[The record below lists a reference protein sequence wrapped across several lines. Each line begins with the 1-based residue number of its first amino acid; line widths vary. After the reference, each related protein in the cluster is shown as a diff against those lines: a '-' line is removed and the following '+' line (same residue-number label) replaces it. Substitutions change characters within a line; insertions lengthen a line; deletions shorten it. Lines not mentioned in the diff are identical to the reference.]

1 MACLVKWKCKIMG
14 YKESDLVWKHSQAT
28 RLDKFVLLA
37 IAKTYNKGE
46 GSYPSQATIAKM
58 CGIADARG
66 VRRSLQRLTDL
77 GELVWVRGSNLSGKS
92 NRYYISF
99 IEEEYAKNASIAD
112 TKKTSKSD
120 QKDLYTSDQKDRLLD
135 KGLNKLLDAKKLSFD
150 STWQGDFMKSV
161 WSRYEGR
168 LSVLQVVELIE
179 GFASSYECSS
189 AYTED
194 VRLTRFWTLM
204 DNAASQAERENA

>member
-1 MACLVKWKCKIMG
+1 MG
-14 YKESDLVWKHSQAT
+14 YNESDLVWKHSKAI

-66 VRRSLQRLTDL
+66 VRKSLQRLSDL
-77 GELVWVRGSNLSGKS
+77 GELTWIRGSNNSGKA
-92 NRYYISF
+92 NVYFITF
-99 IEEEYAKNASIAD
+99 IEQDIAKKASIAD
-112 TKKTSKSD
+112 TKKTAISD
-120 QKDLYTSDQKDRLLD
+120 QKDLYTSDQKDRLLN
-135 KGLNKLLDAKKLSFD
+135 KGLNKLLNAKKLPFD
-150 STWQGDFMKSV
+150 STYQGDFMQSV
-161 WSRYEGR
+161 WSRYDGR

-179 GFASSYECSS
+179 FFAKSPDNAN

-194 VRLTRFWTLM
+194 VRLTWFWKLCDT
-204 DNAASQAERENA
+204 AASQAERENA

>member
-1 MACLVKWKCKIMG
+1 MG
-14 YKESDLVWKHSQAT
+14 YNESDLVWKHSKAI

-66 VRRSLQRLTDL
+66 VRKSLQRLSDL
-77 GELVWVRGSNLSGKS
+77 GELTWVKGSNLSGKS

-99 IEEEYAKNASIAD
+99 IEEEYAKKTSIAD

-120 QKDLYTSDQKDRLLD
+120 QKDLYTSDQKDRLLN
-135 KGLNKLLDAKKLSFD
+135 KGLNNLLDAKKLPFD
-150 STWQGDFMKSV
+150 STWQGDFMQSV

-168 LSVLQVVELIE
+168 LSVLQVVELME
-179 GFASSYECSS
+179 GFAGSYECSS

-194 VRLTRFWTLM
+194 VRLTRFWSLL

>member
-1 MACLVKWKCKIMG
+1 MG
-14 YKESDLVWKHSQAT
+14 YNESDLVWKHSKAI

-46 GSYPSQATIAKM
+46 GSYPSQTTIAKM

-66 VRRSLQRLTDL
+66 VRKSLQRLSDL
-77 GELVWVRGSNLSGKS
+77 GELTWVRGSNNSGKA
-92 NRYYISF
+92 NVYFITF
-99 IEEEYAKNASIAD
+99 IEQDIAKKVSIPV
-112 TKKTSKSD
+112 TKKTAIND
-120 QKDLYTSDQKDRLLD
+120 QKDLYTSDQKDRLLN
-135 KGLNKLLDAKKLSFD
+135 KGLNKLLNAKKLSFD

-168 LSVLQVVELIE
+168 LSVLRVVELME
-179 GFASSYECSS
+179 SFAGSYECSS

-194 VRLTRFWTLM
+194 VRLTRFYALL
-204 DNAASQAERENA
+204 DSAASQAERDKA

>member
-1 MACLVKWKCKIMG
+1 MG
-14 YKESDLVWKHSQAT
+14 YNESDLVWKHSKAI

-66 VRRSLQRLTDL
+66 VRRSLQRLSDL
-77 GELVWVRGSNLSGKS
+77 GELTWDKGSNLSGKS

-99 IEEEYAKNASIAD
+99 IEEEYAKKVSIAD
-112 TKKTSKSD
+112 TKKTAISD
-120 QKDLYTSDQKDRLLD
+120 QKDLYTSDQKDRLLN
-135 KGLNKLLDAKKLSFD
+135 KGLNKLLNAKKLPFD
-150 STWQGDFMKSV
+150 STWQGDFMQSV

-179 GFASSYECSS
+179 SFAGSYECSS

-194 VRLTRFWTLM
+194 VRLTRFWTLL